1 VESFLCSR
9 DKGAVVLSH
18 SSLRYDVSLFC
29 ITIGQLEHSV
39 GLSPRGWMCSE
50 QPEEMDSVEL
60 LIDFPFG
67 LSTVQSTLINLEAYK
82 LVVRRHCHGVVL
94 DCQYMVFSP
103 NTVAHLVSGTING
116 IG

>member
-1 VESFLCSR
+1 M
-9 DKGAVVLSH
+9 
-18 SSLRYDVSLFC
+18 SLFS
-29 ITIGQLEHSV
+29 IAISELEHSA

-50 QPEEMDSVEL
+50 QPEEMGSVERL

-94 DCQYMVFSP
+94 DGQYVVFSP
-103 NTVAHLVSGTING
+103 NAVADLVPDTNNGTG
-116 IG
+116 